1 MKMLACFCLICLPL
15 KNLYIT
21 SSFGYR
27 RHPLTGNYAFHNGID
42 FRARSD
48 TVYAIMDGVVS
59 NTGYDSSLGVSVAL
73 DHGDVNSVYGH
84 LSQLFVTQG
93 ESIQAGQP
101 IAITG
106 GTGKVTGEHLHFSIR
121 IKQQYIDPMDFFY
134 QNLINRNHE

>member
-1 MKMLACFCLICLPL
+1 MKMLISFCMICLPL

-27 RHPLTGNYAFHNGID
+27 RHPLTGNYTFHNGID

-59 NTGYDSSLGVSVAL
+59 NASYDNLLGVSITLNHQEVTA
-73 DHGDVNSVYGH
+73 VYGH
-84 LSQLFVTQG
+84 LSRLFVTPG

-101 IAITG
+101 IGITG
-106 GTGKVTGEHLHFSIR
+106 GTGRVTGEHLHFSIR

-134 QNLINRNHE
+134 QNLTNRNHE